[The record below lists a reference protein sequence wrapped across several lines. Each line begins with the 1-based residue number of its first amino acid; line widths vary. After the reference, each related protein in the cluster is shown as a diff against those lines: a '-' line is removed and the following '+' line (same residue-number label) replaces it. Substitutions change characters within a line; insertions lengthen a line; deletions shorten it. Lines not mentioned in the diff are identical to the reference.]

1 MGRDATRARTLIGL
15 QEGARTTSNVPKRN
29 TDFIYPRVLPVVV

>member
-15 QEGARTTSNVPKRN
+15 QEGARTPSNVPKRN